1 MKKAKEMTK
10 EMKKAKKEMT
20 KEEIKA
26 EYFRLLKINM
36 DEALRFWEANSQN

>member
-1 MKKAKEMTK
+1 MKKS
-10 EMKKAKKEMT
+10 MKKESMKKEMT
-20 KEEIKA
+20 KEAIRA

>member
-1 MKKAKEMTK
+1 MKISKKET
-10 EMKKAKKEMT
+10 KKEMT

-36 DEALRFWEANSQN
+36 DEALRFWEANSN

>member
-1 MKKAKEMTK
+1 MKKKER
-10 EMKKAKKEMT
+10 KKEMT

-36 DEALRFWEANSQN
+36 DEALRFWELASQN